1 MEKPLLECKNL
12 ATWFPIKSGVLQKT
26 ISYVKAVDGVSLK
39 IYPRSIVA
47 LVGESGSG
55 KSTLGYTLLNLEA
68 KTSGNVFTE
77 GRVIESFQSFRK
89 DFLIIYQ
96 DSSSSLNPRQ
106 TVFEILKA
114 PLLEHGVIA
123 KKDIKVYCE
132 NLLLEVGLLKEH
144 LERFPHEFSGGQRQR
159 INIARAIGMR
169 PRFIVC
175 DEIVSAL
182 DVLIQSQILDLLKS
196 LVEKY
201 NMALLFITHDLAVA
215 KSFCD
220 YLYVMHHGKIVEEG
234 DAKSVLLNP
243 HDSYT
248 QKLISAVPKFP
259 AGWIYV
265 T

>member
-1 MEKPLLECKNL
+1 MQKPLLECENL
-12 ATWFPIKSGVLQKT
+12 ATWFPVKSGVLQKT
-26 ISYVKAVDGVSLK
+26 THYVKAVDGVSLK
-39 IYPRSIVA
+39 IYPKSITA

-55 KSTLGYTLLNLEA
+55 KSTLGYTLLNLVP
-68 KTSGNVFTE
+68 KTSGVVSIQGQMVENSQF
-77 GRVIESFQSFRK
+77 FRK

-114 PLLEHGVIA
+114 PLLEHHIVD
-123 KKDIKVYCE
+123 KRDIKVYCE
-132 NLLLEVGLLKEH
+132 NLLLEVGLEKKH

-159 INIARAIGMR
+159 INIARALGMR

-182 DVLIQSQILDLLKS
+182 DVLIQSQVLNLLKS
-196 LVEKY
+196 LVAKY
-201 NMALLFITHDLAVA
+201 DMALLFITHDLAVA

-220 YLYVMHHGKIVEEG
+220 YLYVMHLGKVVEEG
-234 DAKSVLLNP
+234 EAQGVLLNP
-243 HDSYT
+243 QDSYT
-248 QKLISAVPKFP
+248 QKLISAVPTFP
-259 AGWIYV
+259 TGWNDV